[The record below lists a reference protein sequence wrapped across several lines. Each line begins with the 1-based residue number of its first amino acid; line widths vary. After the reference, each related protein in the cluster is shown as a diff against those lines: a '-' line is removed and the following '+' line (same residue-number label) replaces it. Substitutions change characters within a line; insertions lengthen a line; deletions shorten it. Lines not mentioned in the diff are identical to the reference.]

1 MPKTALITGA
11 SRGIGRATAV
21 RMAKEGYDIAAVV
34 NSTPPDGLLAELAGV
49 GGRAEAFCADVS
61 VFGETA
67 ELTDRVKERFGSI
80 DLLVNNAGIT
90 RDALLMR
97 MSEADFDAVIAV
109 NLKGAFNMIRNCA
122 RIFTKQRSGCI
133 VNIASVVGIIGNV
146 GQANYAA
153 SKAGLIGLTK
163 SAARELAMFGVTCSA
178 VAPGY
183 IDTDMTKGLP
193 QKVKDDF
200 LGRIPLQRFGA
211 AEDVADAVAFL
222 AKSSYITGQVLCVD
236 GGLAM

>member
-1 MPKTALITGA
+1 MSKTALITGA
-11 SRGIGRATAV
+11 ARGIGRAIAV
-21 RMAKEGYDIAAVV
+21 RMAREGYDIAAADK
-34 NSTPPDGLLAELAGV
+34 TPPPGELLTELREAGV
-49 GGRAEAFCADVS
+49 QAEAFCADIS

-67 ELTDRVKERFGSI
+67 ELVGKVKERFGSV

-90 RDALLMR
+90 KDSLIMR

-109 NLKGAFNMIRNCA
+109 NLKGAFNMIRNCSKL
-122 RIFTKQRSGCI
+122 FMKQRSGCV
-133 VNIASVVGIIGNV
+133 VNMASVVGIIGNV

-163 SAARELAMFGVTCSA
+163 SAARELAMFGVTCNA

-183 IDTDMTKGLP
+183 IDTDMTRELP
-193 QKVKDDF
+193 QKAKDDF
-200 LGRIPLQRFGA
+200 LERIPLRRFGSID
-211 AEDVADAVAFL
+211 DVADAVAFL
-222 AKSSYITGQVLCVD
+222 AKSGYMTGQVVCVD